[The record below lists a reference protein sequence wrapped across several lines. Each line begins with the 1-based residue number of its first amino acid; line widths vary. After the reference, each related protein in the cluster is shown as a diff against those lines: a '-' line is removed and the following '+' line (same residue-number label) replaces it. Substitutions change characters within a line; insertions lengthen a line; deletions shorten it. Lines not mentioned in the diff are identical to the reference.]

1 MKRIL
6 LSVFAVAI
14 TAVWVAPVSA
24 ADVTLGGQ
32 YRLRGEYTNNLDFD
46 KSANDHNDSWGQRVR
61 LTANAKAT
69 DDTTVKITLQDT
81 RKWGTTQAT
90 AGGPAVTDNET
101 ANTTGTPNALDLHES
116 YMNVE
121 NVLDSGV
128 AFRAGRQ
135 ELSYGDERL
144 IGAFNW
150 SNNGRSFDALK
161 AVYKSDI
168 VNVDLFTSKI
178 IERTVTNTDT
188 NFHGLYATIKA
199 IPDNVIDV
207 YFLQLKDNNSN
218 GANAVNPFGF
228 GSTIGNTDLT
238 EGGAAVNGGGDPSKL
253 NTFGVR
259 VKGAVSGLDY
269 TAELPVQRGTIST
282 NKKEYNIKAYAFAA
296 KLGYNLP
303 TPMKARVGAEYDY
316 ASGDKDAGTAGNADT
331 DLQTFFNLFPTNHDK
346 LGLMDTQ
353 AWRNVKAWNLNAT
366 LEPTDKLKLL
376 VSYWDFSLAQKNDAW
391 YSAAQWNNNTNTAAT
406 SVRRANSNN
415 GSKDLGNEIDLV
427 ATYKYNAAV
436 SAELGYAHYFAGKFA
451 ENNSTPPAKSADA
464 DWAYLMLMTNF

>member
-24 ADVTLGGQ
+24 ADVTLGGH
-32 YRLRGEYTNNLDFD
+32 YRLRGEYTNNADFN
-46 KSANDHNDSWGQRVR
+46 KSINDHSDSWGQRVR

-69 DDTTVKITLQDT
+69 DDTSVKITLQDT
-81 RKWGTTQAT
+81 RTWGSTQAT
-90 AGGPAVTDNET
+90 AGGPGLTDT
-101 ANTTGTPNALDLHES
+101 GNTLDFHES

-121 NVLDSGV
+121 NVFDTGV

-135 ELSYGDERL
+135 ELVYGDERL
-144 IGAFNW
+144 IGAFGW

-161 AVYKSDI
+161 AVYKNDI
-168 VNVDLFTSKI
+168 VNIDLFTSKI
-178 IERTVTNTDT
+178 IEKSPTNNDT
-188 NFHGLYATIKA
+188 NFSGIYATIKA

-207 YFLQLKDNNSN
+207 YFLHLRDSNSAT
-218 GANAVNPFGF
+218 GVSPFGF
-228 GSTIGNTDLT
+228 GATIGNTTLT
-238 EGGAAVNGGGDPSKL
+238 SDGATYLSDPAKL

-269 TAELPVQRGTIST
+269 TVELPVQRGTITT
-282 NKKEYNIKAYAFAA
+282 NTREYDIKAYAFAA

-303 TPMKARVGAEYDY
+303 TPIKARVGVEYDY
-316 ASGDKDAGTAGNADT
+316 ASGDKDAGTTATPDT
-331 DLQTFFNLFPTNHDK
+331 DLQTFSNLFPTNHDK

-376 VSYWDFSLAQKNDAW
+376 VSFWDFSLAQKNDAW
-391 YSAAQWNNNTNTAAT
+391 YSAAQWNNNTNTGAT
-406 SVRRANSNN
+406 LVRRANSSN

-427 ATYKYNAAV
+427 ASYKYNSAV
-436 SAELGYAHYFAGKFA
+436 SAEVGYGRYFVGKFA
-451 ENNSTPPAKSADA
+451 ENNTANSNDVEDM
-464 DWAYLMLMTNF
+464 DWAYLMLTTNF

>member
-6 LSVFAVAI
+6 LSVFAAAI

-46 KSANDHNDSWGQRVR
+46 KSLNDHNDSWGQRVR

-69 DDTTVKITLQDT
+69 DDTSVKITLQDT
-81 RKWGTTQAT
+81 RTWGATQAT
-90 AGGPAVTDNET
+90 AGGPALTDSG
-101 ANTTGTPNALDLHES
+101 NTLDFHES

-121 NVLDSGV
+121 NVLGSGV

-135 ELSYGDERL
+135 ELVYGDERL
-144 IGAFNW
+144 IGAFGW

-161 AVYKSDI
+161 AGYKSDV

-188 NFHGLYATIKA
+188 NFNGIYATIKA

-207 YFLQLKDNNSN
+207 YFLQLKDNN
-218 GANAVNPFGF
+218 ATAPAAVSPFGF
-228 GSTIGNTDLT
+228 GSTVSNTDLT
-238 EGGAAVNGGGDPSKL
+238 ENGTAVNGGDPAKL
-253 NTFGVR
+253 HTFGVR
-259 VKGAVSGLDY
+259 VKGAAAGLDY
-269 TAELPVQRGTIST
+269 TAELPVQRGTITT

-303 TPMKARVGAEYDY
+303 TSMKARVGAEYDY

-366 LEPTDKLKLL
+366 LEPTDSLKLL

-391 YSAAQWNNNTNTAAT
+391 YGAATWNNNVAAG
-406 SVRRANSNN
+406 SVRRSNSNN

-436 SAELGYAHYFAGKFA
+436 SAELGYSHYFVGKFA
-451 ENNSTPPAKSADA
+451 ENNAAANAKTADA
-464 DWAYLMLMTNF
+464 DWAYLMLTTNF

>member
-6 LSVFAVAI
+6 LSVFAAAI
-14 TAVWVAPVSA
+14 TAVWVMPAGA

-32 YRLRGEYTNNLDFD
+32 YRLRGEYTNNADFD
-46 KSANDHNDSWGQRVR
+46 SYANDHTDSWGQRVR
-61 LTANAKAT
+61 LTANGKAT
-69 DDTTVKITLQDT
+69 DDTSVKITLQDT
-81 RKWGTTQAT
+81 RTWGATQAT
-90 AGGPAVTDNET
+90 AGGPGLTDSG
-101 ANTTGTPNALDLHES
+101 NTLDFHES

-128 AFRAGRQ
+128 ALKAGRQ
-135 ELSYGDERL
+135 ELVYGDERL
-144 IGAFNW
+144 IGAFGW

-161 AVYKSDI
+161 AVYKSDV

-178 IERTVTNTDT
+178 IEKSPSLSDT
-188 NFHGLYATIKA
+188 NFNGIYATVKA

-207 YFLQLKDNNSN
+207 YFLQLKDSNSAA
-218 GANAVNPFGF
+218 GLSPFGF
-228 GSTIGNTDLT
+228 GSTIGNTTLTGTSLT
-238 EGGAAVNGGGDPSKL
+238 EPAKLYTYGARIKGAA
-253 NTFGVR
+253 
-259 VKGAVSGLDY
+259 AGLDY
-269 TAELPVQRGTIST
+269 TVELPIQRGTITT
-282 NKKEYNIKAYAFAA
+282 NTKDYDIKAYAFAA

-303 TPMKARVGAEYDY
+303 TPIKARVGAEYDY
-316 ASGDKDAGTAGNADT
+316 ASGDKDAADT

-406 SVRRANSNN
+406 SIRRANSNN

-427 ATYKYNAAV
+427 ASYKYNAAV
-436 SAELGYAHYFAGKFA
+436 SAELGYSRYFVGKFA
-451 ENNSTPPAKSADA
+451 ENNAATTSKAADME
-464 DWAYLMLMTNF
+464 WSYLMITTNF

>member
-6 LSVFAVAI
+6 LSVFAAAI
-14 TAVWVAPVSA
+14 TAVWVIPAGA

-32 YRLRGEYTNNLDFD
+32 YRLRGEYTNNADFN
-46 KSANDHNDSWGQRVR
+46 KNANDHNDSWGQRVR

-81 RKWGTTQAT
+81 RTWGTTQAA
-90 AGGPAVTDNET
+90 AGGPATTDT
-101 ANTTGTPNALDLHES
+101 GNTLDFHES

-121 NVLDSGV
+121 NVLGSGI

-144 IGAFNW
+144 IGTFNW
-150 SNNGRSFDALK
+150 SNNARSFDALK
-161 AVYKSDI
+161 AGYKSDI

-188 NFHGLYATIKA
+188 NFNGIYATIKA

-207 YFLQLKDNNSN
+207 YFLQLKDNN
-218 GANAVNPFGF
+218 ATAPAAVSPFGF
-228 GSTIGNTDLT
+228 GSTIGNTDIT
-238 EGGAAVNGGGDPSKL
+238 EGGTAVNGGDPAKL

-259 VKGAVSGLDY
+259 VKGAAAGLDY
-269 TAELPVQRGTIST
+269 TAELPVQRGTITT
-282 NKKEYNIKAYAFAA
+282 NTKEYNIKAYAFAA

-303 TPMKARVGAEYDY
+303 TSMKARVGAEYDY
-316 ASGDKDAGTAGNADT
+316 ASGDKDAGTTANADT

-366 LEPTDKLKLL
+366 LEPTDSLKLL

-436 SAELGYAHYFAGKFA
+436 TAELGYGHYFVGKFA
-451 ENNSTPPAKSADA
+451 ENNSAATARAADM
-464 DWAYLMLMTNF
+464 DWAYLMLTTNF